1 MLDRGSYIADRYE
14 ILEKIGTGGM
24 SDVYQAKDH
33 TLNRFVAIKVLK
45 SEFANDQNFV
55 AKFVTEAQ
63 SAAGLTHP
71 NIVNIYDVGNQ
82 NGLNY
87 IVMEYIE
94 GITLKTYIKKKGR
107 LSYKEAVSIAIQ
119 VAKGI
124 EDAHNHQVVHRDI
137 KPQNIMISTD
147 GTVKV
152 TDFGIARA
160 ATADTIRSEV
170 MGSVHYISP
179 EQARNGFVDG
189 KSDIYSLGIVMY
201 EMITGRV
208 PFDADTTVA
217 IAVQHLQDEMVRP
230 SAYVSDLPIS
240 VEKIILKCTQKSADR
255 RYESMGDLI
264 VDLRKAMTD
273 PYEDF
278 VVLAD
283 AGEAKTRMVGADEV
297 DEIRNRTGYDED
309 TEETA
314 EDEEEEDDEGF
325 LSPKMEK
332 AVTIMGI
339 VAAIVI
345 VGLMIFLVGSLF
357 GVFGSGSSSGDSTEA
372 EASIEVPNVTGM
384 DYDEAQETL
393 NDLGLGIQ
401 ISSYEYS
408 DEYDE
413 GEVISQDPE
422 EGEMVEENT
431 TIYVVISNGEED
443 STIPDVTGY
452 TEDEAKEALDA
463 AGINYGTSTYE
474 YSSTVEAGVVISMSP
489 DAGTTATSST
499 VVTLTVSRGTQTVS
513 VPSVTGMTKKKAKS
527 TLKSAGL
534 TVGTIT
540 EKYSST
546 VEAGKV
552 ISQSVSAGS
561 TVEEGTT
568 VNLVISLGE
577 ETTYVTVPSVTGKS
591 ISSAQSTLSN
601 YGLSCTYTE
610 EYSDTVE
617 AGVVISQSVSSGTS
631 VESGTTITLVVSLGP
646 KETTETDE

>member
-1 MLDRGSYIADRYE
+1 MCS
-14 ILEKIGTGGM
+14 
-24 SDVYQAKDH
+24 
-33 TLNRFVAIKVLK
+33 
-45 SEFANDQNFV
+45 
-55 AKFVTEAQ
+55 
-63 SAAGLTHP
+63 
-71 NIVNIYDVGNQ
+71 
-82 NGLNY
+82 
-87 IVMEYIE
+87 
-94 GITLKTYIKKKGR
+94 
-107 LSYKEAVSIAIQ
+107 
-119 VAKGI
+119 
-124 EDAHNHQVVHRDI
+124 
-137 KPQNIMISTD
+137 
-147 GTVKV
+147 
-152 TDFGIARA
+152 
-160 ATADTIRSEV
+160 
-170 MGSVHYISP
+170 
-179 EQARNGFVDG
+179 
-189 KSDIYSLGIVMY
+189 
-201 EMITGRV
+201 
-208 PFDADTTVA
+208 
-217 IAVQHLQDEMVRP
+217 
-230 SAYVSDLPIS
+230 SDL
-240 VEKIILKCTQKSADR
+240 
-255 RYESMGDLI
+255 
-264 VDLRKAMTD
+264 
-273 PYEDF
+273 
-278 VVLAD
+278 
-283 AGEAKTRMVGADEV
+283 
-297 DEIRNRTGYDED
+297 
-309 TEETA
+309 
-314 EDEEEEDDEGF
+314 GF